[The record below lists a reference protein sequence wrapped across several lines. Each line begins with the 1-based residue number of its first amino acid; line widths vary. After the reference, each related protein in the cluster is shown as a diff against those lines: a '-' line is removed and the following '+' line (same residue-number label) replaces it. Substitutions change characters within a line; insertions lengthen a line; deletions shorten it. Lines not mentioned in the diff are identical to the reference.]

1 MLKATDYYANLKVC
15 FPSSLRFIGIAVY
28 RETKLLGSLK
38 APHFQQTKKEFSFFL
53 PFLKYIQI
61 ISIML

>member
-38 APHFQQTKKEFSFFL
+38 APHFQQIKKEFSFF
-53 PFLKYIQI
+53 YH
-61 ISIML
+61 S